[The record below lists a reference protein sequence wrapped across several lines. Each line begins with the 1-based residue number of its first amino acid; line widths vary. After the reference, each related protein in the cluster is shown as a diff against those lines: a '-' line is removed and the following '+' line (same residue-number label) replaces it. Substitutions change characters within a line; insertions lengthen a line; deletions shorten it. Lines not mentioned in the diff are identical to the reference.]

1 MCLCPLLPVHLPGD
15 LRPNPHISQPG
26 VLPPE
31 DHPSTGTLRREL
43 RSHLWHWAQHRV
55 TQRLPSP
62 EHRLTLAPSLL
73 LLSSKAPDG
82 EKGWAVQVHG
92 CSSLTLGYEQQE
104 HRAHSLRSHVDLA
117 CAGTFYSLFLMH
129 QIPLTSSAQTWR

>member
-1 MCLCPLLPVHLPGD
+1 MCLCPLLPVHLPRD

-31 DHPSTGTLRREL
+31 DQPSTGTLRREL
-43 RSHLWHWAQHRV
+43 RSHLWRWAQHRV
-55 TQRLPSP
+55 TQRLPFP
-62 EHRLTLAPSLL
+62 EHRLTLSSSLL
-73 LLSSKAPDG
+73 LLSTKATDA

-104 HRAHSLRSHVDLA
+104 DRAHSLRSHVDLA
-117 CAGTFYSLFLMH
+117 SAGTFYSLFLMH
-129 QIPLTSSAQTWR
+129 QIPTSSPQTWR